1 MACRAAADPFG
12 TIRGMI
18 KEMIATLLQVA
29 AEEANQ
35 KAFCDKEIGVSKTA
49 KADKE
54 GKLDK
59 VNARLEKSES
69 AKAALTEAVE
79 ISCRSRRKR

>member
-1 MACRAAADPFG
+1 M
-12 TIRGMI
+12 
-18 KEMIATLLQVA
+18 
-29 AEEANQ
+29 
-35 KAFCDKEIGVSKTA
+35 TA

-69 AKAALTEAVE
+69 ATAALTEAVE
-79 ISCRSRRKR
+79 IACRSRRKR